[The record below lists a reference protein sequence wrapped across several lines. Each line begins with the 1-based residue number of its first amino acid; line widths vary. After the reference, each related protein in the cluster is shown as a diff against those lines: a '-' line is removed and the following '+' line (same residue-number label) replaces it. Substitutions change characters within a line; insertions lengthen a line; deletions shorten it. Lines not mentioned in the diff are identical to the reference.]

1 MLEKTFQTQFNKF
14 VKSSFKHTAAYE
26 LKVCKTALPFSA
38 VKEHQLQGLW
48 HAKHDGLV
56 WKIVDCGYQNPF
68 DAVSLY
74 SVEAY
79 IVIRYASGNFYMID
93 IDTFLQEQQTSIRK
107 SLTEERC
114 KQIAIVI

>member
-1 MLEKTFQTQFNKF
+1 MNERTFQSQFNKF
-14 VKSSFKHTAAYE
+14 VKSSFKRTAAYE
-26 LKVCKTALPFSA
+26 LKVCKTSLPFTN

-56 WKIVDCGYQNPF
+56 YKIVDCGYQNPF

-74 SVEAY
+74 GVEAY
-79 IVIRYASGNFYMID
+79 IVIRYASGNWYMID
-93 IDTFLQEQQTSIRK
+93 IDTFLQEKKTSIRK

-114 KQIAIVI
+114 KEIAKN